1 MMFWYRVDIEIFLFG
16 KESEIIEADSVE
28 TAEVIATKKVVS
40 KFGITEKDIIN
51 ISSAKMNY

>member
-1 MMFWYRVDIEIFLFG
+1 MFWYRVDIEIFLFG

-40 KFGITEKDIIN
+40 KFGITEQDIIN
-51 ISSAKMNY
+51 ISSAKLNY

>member
-1 MMFWYRVDIEIFLFG
+1 MFWYRVDIEIFLFG

-40 KFGITEKDIIN
+40 KFGITEQDIIN

>member
-1 MMFWYRVDIEIFLFG
+1 MFWYRVDIEIFLFG
-16 KESEIIEADSVE
+16 KESEIIEADSAE

-51 ISSAKMNY
+51 ISSAKLNY